1 MSAERKPQEPPQKD
15 LIEAARSGDRLETLI
30 ALRDMLAERLQNTT
44 SSRDIAAMSRR
55 LMQAIS
61 EIEVLE
67 KNREYAKENPFSLS
81 ELRRKN
87 NILLRGINQG
97 NKLNSMTSEHEVN

>member
-1 MSAERKPQEPPQKD
+1 MKPEADPSD
-15 LIEAARSGDRLETLI
+15 LISAAKSGDRLETLI

-55 LMQAIS
+55 LMQCIT
-61 EIEVLE
+61 EIETLE

-87 NILLRGINQG
+87 SILLRSINQQ
-97 NKLNSMTSEHEVN
+97 NALNAMDREHEVS